1 MKEDHGIDSLGSGS
15 ELWSLHEDVQ
25 VELESSEN
33 LLRVRSRW
41 GDITIRHPSEPLRDA
56 LYRMTLGPISLDN
69 VTGMPN
75 GASLADAEAPSARY
89 SPARIQLAKVLDR
102 LQPLIIRS
110 LGMKSGQPLLSVVPM
125 TARARFHAVP
135 VPPDAPVRL
144 STYAELRTNG
154 REYSLESPLSLHRVV
169 LHRSEAVALIGV
181 LGRPVTAGDAAAAM
195 PELASVAADALAYLV
210 AAGMVVMAEGTR
222 ARGSSELPSFAE
234 DADPALAGWSGLDLM
249 FHTRRTL
256 GRHDN
261 AFGASYPLGRQGS
274 PEPAVKPPLPGPSI
288 PLHRPCWED
297 LAAADPALAV
307 AMEGRRSMRVY
318 GPEPVTAAELG
329 AVLYR
334 TARVRSLITPPAGVG
349 DAAAGDGGGDAGAGV
364 GDAGG
369 GGGDAGVGDPRLSD
383 RPYPGGG
390 ACYELE
396 LYVTVGRCEGIAPA
410 VYHYDPLGHRLE
422 LVNSDRAVVD
432 ELLDSAGQ
440 IAVMDVP
447 PPVLITLTAR
457 FRRLTWK
464 YEGMAYAVALMNV
477 GVLIQSL
484 YLVCTAM
491 NLAPC
496 ALGSVRIDATARAF
510 GTDWR
515 LEPTMGQLM
524 LGRFPDSHG
533 GYAGRWEQV
542 NDAEWADLAR
552 AWLTEH
558 RNREGADAGAGQQD
572 G

>member
-1 MKEDHGIDSLGSGS
+1 MKEDHGNDSLGSRS

-25 VELESSEN
+25 VELENDGS

-41 GDITIRHPSEPLRDA
+41 GDITIRHPSVPLRDA
-56 LYRMTLGPISLDN
+56 LYRMSLGPISLEN
-69 VTGMPN
+69 VTGMRN
-75 GASLADAEAPSARY
+75 GAALGGIDVPGAPSRY
-89 SPARIQLAKVLDR
+89 HSVRIQLEKVLDR

-110 LGMKSGQPLLSVVPM
+110 LGMENGQPLLSVVPM
-125 TARARFHAVP
+125 TARARFQAVP
-135 VPPDAPVRL
+135 VPPDVPVRL

-154 REYSLESPLSLHRVV
+154 TEYSLESPLSLHRVV
-169 LHRSEAVALIGV
+169 LHRAEAVALIGV
-181 LGRPVTAGDAAAAM
+181 LGRPVTAAEYAEYTAAL
-195 PELASVAADALAYLV
+195 PQLASVAADTLTYLV
-210 AAGMVVMAEGTR
+210 AAGMVVRAEATR
-222 ARGSSELPSFAE
+222 ARGSSELPVFAE
-234 DADPALAGWSGLDLM
+234 DADPALVGWSGVDLM
-249 FHTRRTL
+249 FHSRRTL

-261 AFGASYPLGRQGS
+261 AFGASYPLGLPGS
-274 PEPAVKPPLPGPSI
+274 PEPAVKPPLPGPGI
-288 PLHRPCWED
+288 ALHRPRWED
-297 LAAADPALAV
+297 LAAADPALVV

-329 AVLYR
+329 DVLYR
-334 TARVRSLITPPAGVG
+334 TARVRSLITPPSGTGPAE
-349 DAAAGDGGGDAGAGV
+349 GAG
-364 GDAGG
+364 GAGTSPG
-369 GGGDAGVGDPRLSD
+369 TDPRLSD

-422 LVNSDRAVVD
+422 LVNPDRAVVD

-515 LEPTMGQLM
+515 VEPTMGQFM
-524 LGRFPDSHG
+524 LGRFPDAHG

-542 NDAEWADLAR
+542 NDADWAYQSR
-552 AWLTEH
+552 AWLAEH
-558 RNREGADAGAGQQD
+558 RNREGADAGAGRQD
-572 G
+572 R